1 LDISFP
7 LPLQFRNIRGSVFVD
22 AGAVWQ
28 NSNLDLYKDEQ
39 LNDLKL
45 GFGFG
50 PRFNMGYFVLK
61 LDIAWN
67 SNLNRT
73 SKPTVYFSLLPDF

>member
-1 LDISFP
+1 
-7 LPLQFRNIRGSVFVD
+7 
-22 AGAVWQ
+22 
-28 NSNLDLYKDEQ
+28 LYKDEQ